1 MAKKIASVDRE
12 ICVACGACA
21 KECPKQAIGVY
32 KGCYAAVK
40 APDEETLW
48 GKVAELDE
56 ETTSKLKEVLDIK

>member
-32 KGCYAAVK
+32 KGCYAVVK
-40 APDEETLW
+40 ASDCVGCGRCARACPAGCITIRERGADE
-48 GKVAELDE
+48 
-56 ETTSKLKEVLDIK
+56 